1 MCVVAVCVCGG
12 CMCVGWLCVCGG
24 CMCVWWL
31 YVCGVAV
38 YVGVGKKKRFLAT
51 SFTYIVPLRL
61 QKAFGCTDAGTSVW
75 SGFSGLDTIIVA
87 ITVFCECSSQSTK
100 PFSSR

>member
-1 MCVVAVCVCGG
+1 MCGG
-12 CMCVGWLCVCGG
+12 CL
-24 CMCVWWL
+24 VWGL
-31 YVCGVAV
+31 V
-38 YVGVGKKKRFLAT
+38 KKKILSHLFHIH
-51 SFTYIVPLRL
+51 IVPLRL

-100 PFSSR
+100 LQFKITLFILLKNST